1 MPAPVDASTSASSIV
16 DNYDQDL
23 DRLMNAIAAYTNR
36 LSGSYATTFPDGGA
50 LTPTPED
57 GNVYTYTGPNRT
69 TPSGLQFENGKQY
82 VWGPNGSS
90 GANTWTRLDVEVNG
104 QTMNAAN
111 IEKPGFQLTA
121 ATVTNDITTNI
132 GFTGKVVADKNNW
145 VKMINQAV
153 R

>member
-36 LSGSYATTFPDGGA
+36 ENLGTMVSSDSSGTVLGTYTCG
-50 LTPTPED
+50 ED
-57 GNVYTYTGPNRT
+57 NVYTYRGRNYTA
-69 TPSGLQFENGKQY
+69 FNGTEIVDGGQY
-82 VWGPNGSS
+82 AMDDSS
-90 GANTWTRLDVEVNG
+90 GRASPTRLAVEVNG
-104 QTMNAAN
+104 QPMNAAL